1 MSLFLSLSYNISAL
15 LSCIFF
21 LCFCLY
27 FLLFLYLSFLPLF
40 VTLSDVCI
48 LMKMLKY
55 KQTIYFCKETVAS
68 CTIKTIA
75 VVYFDK
81 QMFASQNHAL
91 ESIYEIAVASNLDKT
106 SLILLINSY
115 LFPELIHCPEAE
127 FKICLKLYAYV
138 WSPYDLT

>member
-1 MSLFLSLSYNISAL
+1 
-15 LSCIFF
+15 
-21 LCFCLY
+21 
-27 FLLFLYLSFLPLF
+27 
-40 VTLSDVCI
+40 
-48 LMKMLKY
+48 MLGS
-55 KQTIYFCKETVAS
+55 TYFCKEAVAS

-127 FKICLKLYAYV
+127 FEPGSLASQSNTNMPWYAGPFNSNFVTKSKTSIFESDNETGTGMKLATQR
-138 WSPYDLT
+138 SLCTKNCQIGLLGLDL